1 MRLDGRKNDQLRLVI
16 IKPDFIL
23 YPEGST
29 LIEIGNTKVLCNVSI
44 EEGIPVWMQKQGVE
58 GGWITAEYSLLP
70 RSTHR
75 RTPRE
80 NSGLSGR
87 TQEIRRLIG
96 RSLRACVDLKALGPR
111 TFTIDCDV
119 LQADGGTRAAS
130 ITGAYIALALA
141 IKKLI
146 NQNILSSKI
155 SLTPV
160 AAISAGIVGGECI
173 LDLTYQE
180 DSSAEVDANI
190 VMNGNGEFI
199 EIQSTAERQAFSY
212 DNFQELIELSRQG
225 ISELLHIQ
233 KMATK

>member
-1 MRLDGRKNDQLRLVI
+1 MRADGRKNNQIRSVV
-16 IKPDFIL
+16 IKPNYIL

-44 EEGIPVWMQKQGVE
+44 EESIPYWMQKQGVE

-70 RSTHR
+70 RSTHQ

-96 RSLRACVDLKALGPR
+96 RSLRACVDLKLLGPR
-111 TFTIDCDV
+111 TFIIDCDV
-119 LQADGGTRAAS
+119 LQADGGTRTAS
-130 ITGAYIALALA
+130 ITGAYVALAIA

-146 NQNILSSKI
+146 EKRVLPADFEI
-155 SLTPV
+155 TPV
-160 AAISAGIVGGECI
+160 AAISAGIVAGENL

-180 DSSAEVDANI
+180 DSHADVDINV
-190 VMNGNGEFI
+190 VMNAKGEFI
-199 EIQSTAERQAFSY
+199 EIQSTAEKNPFTYNS
-212 DNFQELIELSRQG
+212 FLELIELTRSG
-225 ISELLHIQ
+225 ISELLRIQ
-233 KMATK
+233 ESYV

>member
-1 MRLDGRKNDQLRLVI
+1 MRADGRKNDQLRPI
-16 IKPDFIL
+16 SITPNYIL

-29 LIEIGNTKVLCNVSI
+29 LFEIGCTKVLCNVSI
-44 EEGIPVWMQKQGVE
+44 EDGVPPWMQKQGIE

-96 RSLRACVDLKALGPR
+96 RSLRAAVDLKSLGTR

-119 LQADGGTRAAS
+119 LQADGGTRTAS
-130 ITGAYIALALA
+130 ITGAYIALSMA
-141 IKKLI
+141 INKCIEQNLI
-146 NQNILSSKI
+146 PSDI

-160 AAISAGIVGGECI
+160 AAISAGIVSGDCL
-173 LDLTYQE
+173 LDLNYQE
-180 DSSAEVDANI
+180 DSNAEVDVNI
-190 VMNGNGEFI
+190 VMNSNGEFI
-199 EIQSTAERQAFSY
+199 EIQSTAEKKPFSY
-212 DNFQELIELSRQG
+212 NSFLELINLSRHG
-225 ISELLHIQ
+225 ISKLLTVQ
-233 KMATK
+233 KMYT

>member
-1 MRLDGRKNDQLRLVI
+1 MRADGRKNNQIRSVV
-16 IKPDFIL
+16 IKPNYIL

-44 EEGIPVWMQKQGVE
+44 EESIPYWMQKQGLE

-70 RSTHR
+70 RSTHQ

-96 RSLRACVDLKALGPR
+96 RSLRACVDLKLLGPR
-111 TFTIDCDV
+111 TFIIDCDV
-119 LQADGGTRAAS
+119 LQADGGTRTAS
-130 ITGAYIALALA
+130 ITGAYVALAIA

-146 NQNILSSKI
+146 EKRVLPADFEI
-155 SLTPV
+155 TPV
-160 AAISAGIVGGECI
+160 AAISAGIVAGENL

-180 DSSAEVDANI
+180 DSHADVDINV
-190 VMNGNGEFI
+190 VMNAKGEFI
-199 EIQSTAERQAFSY
+199 EIQSTAEKNPFTYNS
-212 DNFQELIELSRQG
+212 FLELIELTRSG
-225 ISELLHIQ
+225 ISELLRIQ
-233 KMATK
+233 ESYV